1 MMQPPGRIEQLNN
14 FQDSMQS
21 PDGLDRLRAMQYV
34 QASSQG
40 LIGMPQVTVPQMQ
53 PQVPMMNR
61 AYGGEVGTGGL
72 LRVAEDGTQIF
83 DNSTEGALNRATYGG
98 VLEGYNYTPSI
109 GGTATATTP
118 SNTPI
123 TTNSLDAPG
132 TLASGTT
139 APSGFTI
146 ETGQDK
152 YGNTIGDLTGMQDYY
167 NLNFAAR
174 DAGQDTFMYGDKLM
188 QVDPG
193 YLQGGGLNP
202 FISNRLPAGL
212 QQEVIDRPDLFRNA
226 SNLNTITKIQGDP
239 TDPGF
244 YSEPAYLPTAGFN
257 QDISGQYNSYYE
269 ANQAAKEAGSPTFM
283 YGDKLAK
290 TDPGLLPD
298 YVGGM
303 KPFISNA
310 IPEKYI
316 SAGVNLPPG
325 WRNMSAQQLAR
336 AQPGANTYVGAT
348 ASMYGANKHGGPVIK
363 REGGGQITARA
374 YGGEIGTGGLI
385 SIAEDG
391 TQIFN
396 NTNEGALNRATYGGV
411 LEGYNY
417 TPSTGG
423 TTTATSRPITT
434 NSLDAPGTLASGVDY
449 SSSSGVPGR
458 ASGALADLPSV
469 QQRQG
474 IYNASEFKDLGMSL
488 DRPSDAPETMLI
500 PNQAQ
505 STVRDSRDK
514 IPYDLYVPQPIQTYG
529 QGYDL
534 SGLDYI
540 TANQLSLNEGADRF
554 MYGDKFA
561 RTDPG
566 LLSNYDYYRD
576 GPKPYAALEDK
587 YRAQEQQSMTS
598 DQERGYD
605 TTRDPNSIQALRA
618 QGFSM
623 GHDGRMNV
631 RTGRTPEERGIFSYN
646 AQGGPVI
653 NREGGGQVAPAEAA
667 QGLASFGRYGDN
679 ILVHMNPEELDGL
692 ASLGNITYNPVTG
705 LPEAFSFKSIFRA
718 VRKLAPIALAIAAP
732 YAFGATTALGIGAST
747 ALGSFA
753 GNMIAGAKPGDA
765 LKAGLM
771 SGLFAGGGAYL
782 GGASSGFGGSAAT
795 QGGTSAATSGVTSGL
810 NISNPAFVADG
821 GSSVLQTGLGTTAR
835 TAGNAARGISQ
846 FGGTA
851 SNAPV
856 ASLAGGQSN
865 MIQTSPL
872 SYSSANVPSQYSG
885 SVGNANQIGLANAN
899 VASPVNVTPVSQ
911 FAGGDGLMAQNQIT
925 SGTDVAQNLGG
936 TQNIIPSNTGSTSI
950 FAEGGLSK
958 ENLSNMGKEIYSDYA
973 NPTGIAKIVGMD
985 LSTPDWEAQYAA
997 EAAAKN
1003 QQLTDAGYTVE
1014 TGFDGQT
1021 VIRDSTGVVMPR
1033 NLTVQDILNRA
1044 LGKQKRTN
1052 LVARTDY
1059 RESTPEERAAME
1071 KSRLAQGGL
1080 IGLKHGGEF
1089 SGMVPGNGHGMEDNV
1104 YMPIVEKGQGSQVG
1118 TLAVSPSEYVVD
1130 SYTMA
1135 ALGNGNAD
1143 AGAKVMDNV
1152 VKRVRKKAYGDT
1164 KQPNE
1169 ISGLSA
1175 LEPMIERV

>member
-21 PDGLDRLRAMQYV
+21 PDGLDRLRAMQYI

-40 LIGMPQVTVPQMQ
+40 LSGMPQVTVPQMQ

-83 DNSTEGALNRATYGG
+83 DNSTEGALNRATHGG
-98 VLEGYNYTPSI
+98 VLEGYN
-109 GGTATATTP
+109 
-118 SNTPI
+118 
-123 TTNSLDAPG
+123 
-132 TLASGTT
+132 
-139 APSGFTI
+139 F
-146 ETGQDK
+146 
-152 YGNTIGDLTGMQDYY
+152 
-167 NLNFAAR
+167 
-174 DAGQDTFMYGDKLM
+174 
-188 QVDPG
+188 
-193 YLQGGGLNP
+193 
-202 FISNRLPAGL
+202 
-212 QQEVIDRPDLFRNA
+212 
-226 SNLNTITKIQGDP
+226 
-239 TDPGF
+239 
-244 YSEPAYLPTAGFN
+244 
-257 QDISGQYNSYYE
+257 
-269 ANQAAKEAGSPTFM
+269 
-283 YGDKLAK
+283 
-290 TDPGLLPD
+290 
-298 YVGGM
+298 
-303 KPFISNA
+303 
-310 IPEKYI
+310 
-316 SAGVNLPPG
+316 
-325 WRNMSAQQLAR
+325 
-336 AQPGANTYVGAT
+336 
-348 ASMYGANKHGGPVIK
+348 
-363 REGGGQITARA
+363 
-374 YGGEIGTGGLI
+374 
-385 SIAEDG
+385 
-391 TQIFN
+391 
-396 NTNEGALNRATYGGV
+396 
-411 LEGYNY
+411 

-423 TTTATSRPITT
+423 TATARVTT

-458 ASGALADLPSV
+458 ATGALADLPSV

-488 DRPSDAPETMLI
+488 DRPSDAPETILEY
-500 PNQAQ
+500 QAPQ
-505 STVRDSRDK
+505 STLRIPTKFDHSGNPIIGSEK
-514 IPYDLYVPQPIQTYG
+514 IPQGAYVPKTIQTYG

-540 TANQLSLNEGADRF
+540 TANQLAFNEGADRF

-576 GPKPYAALEDK
+576 GPKPYMNADFMPKNQDNFAA
-587 YRAQEQQSMTS
+587 AGGNFTGTGMTTQSNI
-598 DQERGYD
+598 DNQL
-605 TTRDPNSIQALRA
+605 ARA
-618 QGFSM
+618 QGKTM
-623 GHDGRMNV
+623 GYDGVFR
-631 RTGRTPEERGIFSYN
+631 
-646 AQGGPVI
+646 AHGGQI
-653 NREGGGQVAPAEAA
+653 TARAEGGQVDPAQAA

-705 LPEAFSFKSIFRA
+705 LPEAFSFKSIFKA

-732 YAFGATTALGIGAST
+732 YAFGATTALGIGAAS
-747 ALGSFA
+747 AGGSFF
-753 GNMIAGAKPGDA
+753 GNLIAGAKPKDA

-782 GGASSGFGGSAAT
+782 GGAASGFGGSASAGNIA
-795 QGGTSAATSGVTSGL
+795 GG
-810 NISNPAFVADG
+810 VAG
-821 GSSVLQTGLGTTAR
+821 
-835 TAGNAARGISQ
+835 TAGNVGPGAMG
-846 FGGTA
+846 
-851 SNAPV
+851 
-856 ASLAGGQSN
+856 AGGFGQATQTAGSN
-865 MIQTSPL
+865 ILGAGTGG
-872 SYSSANVPSQYSG
+872 VPSAMGAGGYGQA
-885 SVGNANQIGLANAN
+885 VGAG
-899 VASPVNVTPVSQ
+899 ASAPVSQ
-911 FAGGDGLMAQNQIT
+911 FTTGLAGRSIVPPSVRTPLQLAPKAPVNVGNISPNVGSPIGMEARIAETAAQN
-925 SGTDVAQNLGG
+925 VVP
-936 TQNIIPSNTGSTSI
+936 TQQAVNQFATKPDLYSPESLSKMNAIDPPGESISI
-950 FAEGGLSK
+950 FKPDGMTK
-958 ENLSNMGKEIYSDYA
+958 ENLKLMGKEIYSDYA

-1003 QQLTDAGYTVE
+1003 QQLTDAGFTVE

-1021 VIRDSTGVVMPR
+1021 VIRDSSGVVMPR

-1044 LGKQKRTN
+1044 LGKSPRTN

-1059 RESTPEERAAME
+1059 RTSTPEERAAMQAG
-1071 KSRLAQGGL
+1071 RGTGLAQGGL

-1104 YMPIVEKGQGSQVG
+1104 YMPIVEKGHGSQVG

-1152 VKRVRKKAYGDT
+1152 VKNVRKKAYGNT

-1169 ISGLSA
+1169 ISGLKA

>member
-21 PDGLDRLRAMQYV
+21 PDGLDRLRAMQYI

-40 LIGMPQVTVPQMQ
+40 LSGMPQVTVPVPQMQ
-53 PQVPMMNR
+53 PQVPMINK
-61 AYGGEVGTGGL
+61 AYGGEIGTGGL
-72 LRVAEDGTQIF
+72 IRVAEDGTQIF
-83 DNSTEGALNRATYGG
+83 DNSQEGALNRAT
-98 VLEGYNYTPSI
+98 
-109 GGTATATTP
+109 
-118 SNTPI
+118 
-123 TTNSLDAPG
+123 
-132 TLASGTT
+132 
-139 APSGFTI
+139 
-146 ETGQDK
+146 
-152 YGNTIGDLTGMQDYY
+152 
-167 NLNFAAR
+167 
-174 DAGQDTFMYGDKLM
+174 
-188 QVDPG
+188 
-193 YLQGGGLNP
+193 
-202 FISNRLPAGL
+202 
-212 QQEVIDRPDLFRNA
+212 
-226 SNLNTITKIQGDP
+226 
-239 TDPGF
+239 
-244 YSEPAYLPTAGFN
+244 
-257 QDISGQYNSYYE
+257 
-269 ANQAAKEAGSPTFM
+269 
-283 YGDKLAK
+283 
-290 TDPGLLPD
+290 
-298 YVGGM
+298 
-303 KPFISNA
+303 
-310 IPEKYI
+310 
-316 SAGVNLPPG
+316 
-325 WRNMSAQQLAR
+325 
-336 AQPGANTYVGAT
+336 
-348 ASMYGANKHGGPVIK
+348 H
-363 REGGGQITARA
+363 
-374 YGGEIGTGGLI
+374 
-385 SIAEDG
+385 
-391 TQIFN
+391 
-396 NTNEGALNRATYGGV
+396 GGV

-423 TTTATSRPITT
+423 TATAGVTT

-576 GPKPYAALEDK
+576 GPKFFKPLEDTQK
-587 YRAQEQQSMTS
+587 IQEMTS
-598 DQERGYD
+598 GMYD
-605 TTRDPNSIQALRA
+605 KGVLRPQNPNSPEALKA
-618 QGFSM
+618 QGYEM
-623 GHDGRMNV
+623 GYNGQMIYTGRMPN
-631 RTGRTPEERGIFSYN
+631 RIDPMTSQPYL
-646 AQGGPVI
+646 AQGGQVI
-653 NREGGGQVAPAEAA
+653 SRAEGGQVDPAQAA

-732 YAFGATTALGIGAST
+732 YAFGVAGGSALAVGGST
-747 ALGSFA
+747 AFGSFL
-753 GNMIAGAKPGDA
+753 GNMIAGAKPKDA
-765 LKAGLM
+765 LKSGLL

-795 QGGTSAATSGVTSGL
+795 QGGTSAVTSGVTQGL
-810 NISNPAFVADG
+810 NVANPAMVASP
-821 GSSVLQTGLGTTAR
+821 GSTALQTGLGTTASNV
-835 TAGNAARGISQ
+835 GNVARNVSQ

-865 MIQTSPL
+865 LIQNATNPY

-885 SVGNANQIGLANAN
+885 SMGNANQIGLANAN
-899 VASPVNVTPVSQ
+899 VAPPVNVAPVNQ

-973 NPTGIAKIVGMD
+973 NPTGIAKLVAMD

-1014 TGFDGQT
+1014 TGFNGQT
-1021 VIRDSTGVVMPR
+1021 VIRDSTGVTMPR
-1033 NLTVQDILNRA
+1033 TLTVQDILDRA

-1059 RESTPEERAAME
+1059 APKES
-1071 KSRLAQGGL
+1071 KQGGL
-1080 IGLKHGGEF
+1080 ISLKHGGEF
-1089 SGMVPGNGHGMEDNV
+1089 SGMVPGDGHGMEDNV

>member
-14 FQDSMQS
+14 FQDSIQS
-21 PDGLDRLRAMQYV
+21 PDGLDRLRALQYIE
-34 QASSQG
+34 QALPSSQG
-40 LIGMPQVTVPQMQ
+40 LSGMPQVTVPTPQMQ

-61 AYGGEVGTGGL
+61 AYGGEIGTGGL
-72 LRVAEDGTQIF
+72 INVLEDGTQVF
-83 DNSTEGALNRATYGG
+83 DNSQEGALNRATHGG
-98 VLEGYNYTPSI
+98 VLEGFNYTPST
-109 GGTATATTP
+109 GGTATATATP
-118 SNTPI
+118 V

-146 ETGQDK
+146 ETDQDK

-202 FISNRLPAGL
+202 FISNRFPAGL

-226 SNLNTITKIQGDP
+226 SNVNTITKIQGDP

-244 YSEPAYLPTAGFN
+244 YSEPAYLPIAGFN
-257 QDISGQYNSYYE
+257 QDVSRKYNSYYD

-298 YVGGM
+298 YDYSRLGP

-310 IPEKYI
+310 VPEKYI
-316 SAGVNLPPG
+316 SAGVKLPPG
-325 WRNMSAQQLAR
+325 WNNMSAQQLAR
-336 AQPGANTYVGAT
+336 AQIGNYRLNAGIHGANPKGNVGT
-348 ASMYGANKHGGPVIK
+348 YGANKHGGPVIN
-363 REGGGQITARA
+363 RA
-374 YGGEIGTGGLI
+374 YGGEIGTGGLVDI
-385 SIAEDG
+385 LDDG
-391 TQIFN
+391 TQVFN
-396 NTNEGALNRATYGGV
+396 NSQEGALNRATYGGV
-411 LEGYNY
+411 LEGYNF

-423 TTTATSRPITT
+423 TATAGVTT

-449 SSSSGVPGR
+449 SSSSGVPGI

-474 IYNASEFKDLGMSL
+474 IYNASEFKDIGMSL
-488 DRPSDAPETMLI
+488 DRPSDAPETILGY
-500 PNQAQ
+500 QAPQ
-505 STVRDSRDK
+505 STLRIPTRFDSSGNPIPGSEK
-514 IPYDLYVPQPIQTYG
+514 IPQGAYVPKTIQTYG

-534 SGLDYI
+534 GGLDYI
-540 TANQLSLNEGADRF
+540 TANQLAFNEGADRF

-561 RTDPG
+561 QTDPG
-566 LLSNYDYYRD
+566 LLSNYDYLRD
-576 GPKPYAALEDK
+576 GPKPYMDADFMPKNQDDFAAAGGNFTGK
-587 YRAQEQQSMTS
+587 GMTTQSNI
-598 DQERGYD
+598 DNQL
-605 TTRDPNSIQALRA
+605 AKA
-618 QGFSM
+618 QGYKRDFS
-623 GHDGRMNV
+623 GRLVDKFGN
-631 RTGRTPEERGIFSYN
+631 
-646 AQGGPVI
+646 PVQQKA
-653 NREGGGQVAPAEAA
+653 GGGQVDPSQSA
-667 QGLASFGRYGDN
+667 QGLASLGRYGDN

-692 ASLGNITYNPVTG
+692 ASLGEITYNPVTG
-705 LPEAFSFKSIFRA
+705 LPEAWGLRNIFRA
-718 VRKLAPIALAIAAP
+718 VRKIAPIALAIAAP
-732 YAFGATTALGIGAST
+732 YAFGATTALGIGASS
-747 ALGSFA
+747 AFGSFA
-753 GNMIAGAKPGDA
+753 GNLIAGAKPKDA

-782 GGASSGFGGSAAT
+782 GGAASGFGGSAAT
-795 QGGTSAATSGVTSGL
+795 QGGTSAVTSGVSQGGL

-856 ASLAGGQSN
+856 ASLAGSQSN

-872 SYSSANVPSQYSG
+872 SYSSANVPQQYSQ
-885 SVGNANQIGLANAN
+885 SIGNTNQIGLGNAN
-899 VASPVNVTPVSQ
+899 VASPVNVAPVNQ
-911 FAGGDGLMAQNQIT
+911 FAGGDGLMSSGPVT
-925 SGTDVAQNLGG
+925 GTDLTQNLGG
-936 TQNIIPSNTGSTSI
+936 TQNIIPNNTGSTSI
-950 FAEGGLSK
+950 FSEGGLSK

-973 NPTGIAKIVGMD
+973 NPKGIAKLVAMD

-1003 QQLTDAGYTVE
+1003 RQLTDAGYTVE

-1033 NLTVQDILNRA
+1033 NLTVQDILDRA

-1080 IGLKHGGEF
+1080 ISLKHGGEF
-1089 SGMVPGNGHGMEDNV
+1089 SGMVPGDGHGMEDNV
-1104 YMPIVEKGQGSQVG
+1104 YMPIVEKGHGSQVG

-1169 ISGLSA
+1169 ISGLQA